1 MSLKSTKIRPL
12 GLFLSLV
19 LLGSLGAKVRPR
31 LLSPIPPAHQIVI
44 NLDPCS
50 PECLHQLYASG
61 QIFSFMA
68 RYVADTQDAQLQ
80 DNYTIIDD
88 LLNPTLSA
96 QKPKEE
102 DAQNQAEVYKVAL
115 LVPKSVVGRYADT
128 STNALLSYL
137 VLKNHNFTLK
147 VFDSQ
152 KEDPDDLKKTYQS
165 IVQEGFPFV
174 IALLTQEG
182 VQNLCAKTPLT
193 LPTIV
198 PTVNKHQLEKR
209 MDLPSTLIFGG
220 IDFPK
225 QVAMLLEFSQH
236 RPLVVYNDDSFRGEM
251 LAKSLKDLGANVA
264 YEDTITFK
272 KASAFGREINK
283 QRRYL
288 KNGVVLFNTSIVKTG
303 MLLSQ
308 IGTLSSRERP
318 QMLLSSQINFNLSMF
333 MLTQPQDRQ
342 NLYITNALEE
352 LSPYLSQTATLLSS
366 DLKHDWVGYASVD
379 CLEHMLTRFY
389 PHLQRYFKEP
399 LQDQQILYT
408 NTLYTPKYLGFAP
421 YPN

>member
-1 MSLKSTKIRPL
+1 MVSLE
-12 GLFLSLV
+12 
-19 LLGSLGAKVRPR
+19 A
-31 LLSPIPPAHQIVI
+31 
-44 NLDPCS
+44 CS
-50 PECLHQLYASG
+50 PDCLYKLYASG

-68 RYVADTQDAQLQ
+68 HYAADTEDAQLQ

-96 QKPKEE
+96 QNPQVE
-102 DAQNQAEVYKVAL
+102 DAQNAREVYKVAL
-115 LVPKSVVGRYADT
+115 LVPKKVIGRYADT
-128 STNALLSYL
+128 STSALLAYL
-137 VLKNHNFTLK
+137 SLKNHDFTLK

-152 KEDPDDLKKTYQS
+152 KEDPESLKKTYQN
-165 IVQEGFPFV
+165 IAKEGFPFV

-182 VQNLCAKTPLT
+182 VQNLVAKTPLN

-251 LAKSLKDLGANVA
+251 LSKSLKDLGANVV

-272 KASAFGREINK
+272 KASTFGKDLGK

-308 IGTLSSRERP
+308 IGMLSSRERP

-342 NLYITNALEE
+342 NLYITNALAA
-352 LSPYLSQTATLLSS
+352 LNPYLSQTAALLNSN
-366 DLKHDWVGYASVD
+366 LKYDWVGYTSVD

-399 LQDQQILYT
+399 LQDQQITYT
-408 NTLYTPKYLGFAP
+408 NTLYTPKYLGFKP
-421 YPN
+421 LNQN

>member
-1 MSLKSTKIRPL
+1 MSLL
-12 GLFLSLV
+12 LSLV
-19 LLGSLGAKVRPR
+19 FLGILGAKARPR
-31 LLSPIPPAHQIVI
+31 LPSPILPAHQVVI
-44 NLDPCS
+44 NLEPCS
-50 PECLHQLYASG
+50 PECLHKLYASG

-68 RYVADTQDAQLQ
+68 RYAANTQDAQLQ

-96 QKPKEE
+96 KNPQVE
-102 DAQNQAEVYKVAL
+102 DAQNAREIYKVAL
-115 LVPKSVVGRYADT
+115 LVPKKVVGRYADT
-128 STNALLSYL
+128 STNALLAYL
-137 VLKNHNFTLK
+137 ALKNHDFTLK

-152 KEDPDDLKKTYQS
+152 KEDPESLKKTYQS
-165 IVQEGFPFV
+165 IENEGYPFV

-182 VQNLCAKTPLT
+182 VQNLVAKTPLN

-225 QVAMLLEFSQH
+225 QVAMLLDLSQH
-236 RPLVVYNDDSFRGEM
+236 KPLVVYNDDSFRGAM
-251 LAKSLKDLGANVA
+251 LSKSLKNLGAKIL

-272 KASAFGREINK
+272 KASAFGKELSS
-283 QRRYL
+283 QRHFL
-288 KNGVVLFNTSIVKTG
+288 KNGVVFFNTSIVKTG

-308 IGTLSSRERP
+308 IGMLSRRERP
-318 QMLLSSQINFNLSMF
+318 QMLLSSQINFNLSIF

-342 NLYITNALEE
+342 NLYITNALAE
-352 LSPYLSQTATLLSS
+352 LNPYLSQTATLLNSN
-366 DLKHDWVGYASVD
+366 LKYDWVGYASVD

-408 NTLYTPKYLGFAP
+408 NTLYTPKYLGFRP
-421 YPN
+421 LN

>member
-1 MSLKSTKIRPL
+1 M
-12 GLFLSLV
+12 GLLLSLV
-19 LLGSLGAKVRPR
+19 FLGTLGAKAHPR
-31 LLSPIPPAHQIVI
+31 LPSPIPPARQMVI
-44 NLDPCS
+44 NLEPCS
-50 PECLHQLYASG
+50 PKCLHNLYASG

-68 RYVADTQDAQLQ
+68 HYAADTQDAQLQ

-102 DAQNQAEVYKVAL
+102 NAQNQKEVYKVAL
-115 LVPKSVVGRYADT
+115 LVPKKVVGRYADT
-128 STNALLSYL
+128 STNALLAYL
-137 VLKNHNFTLK
+137 ALKNHDFTLK

-152 KEDPDDLKKTYQS
+152 SEDPDSLKKTYQD
-165 IVQEGFPFV
+165 IIQEGFPFV

-182 VQNLCAKTPLT
+182 VQNLAAKTPLT

-225 QVAMLLEFSQH
+225 QVAMLLDLSQH
-236 RPLVVYNDDSFRGEM
+236 KPLVVYDDDSFRGAM
-251 LAKSLKDLGANVA
+251 LSKSLKDLGANVV

-272 KASAFGREINK
+272 KASTFGREIK
-283 QRRYL
+283 HQKRYL

-342 NLYITNALEE
+342 NLFITNALAE
-352 LSPYLSQTATLLSS
+352 LNPYLNQTAALLNS
-366 DLKHDWVGYASVD
+366 DLKYDWVGYASVD
-379 CLEHMLTRFY
+379 CLENMLAYFY

-408 NTLYTPKYLGFAP
+408 NTLYTPKYLGFTP
-421 YPN
+421 YSN